1 MPDRRWRI
9 RAIVPFPKQLVAVEP
24 PPAGE
29 VFPKKLG
36 FTSRIVA
43 EQREVQ
49 GLMIA
54 LAPTSHPLVPQQE
67 GLADQI
73 EAAELL
79 VEVDGDSAF
88 AAVERAHPVLELV
101 LDRLSFDM
109 QAALSIIHTD
119 VTDVTPPL
127 AAGEERDHS
136 TYASYPGDKFARSE
150 DLGSAFTEATPH
162 LRDTTPAP
170 DPKVSAALRWYVK
183 ALGAPYLHDRFIFL
197 WITLEIFADDSGI
210 AVLEPRPLRCGHLV
224 ETCPQCNKP
233 TDQKVRGHSII
244 AYLQARGAEPELA
257 EKAWKLRQMMHGAM
271 RFDSSKLADLPAVAQ
286 VIRAI
291 VAAELKTALRISES
305 DPPVVVSGVTAIHP
319 AVAVGGT
326 RPIIDEDLRWP
337 AAAANDDEDSH
348 IAH

>member
-1 MPDRRWRI
+1 MAYPRQ
-9 RAIVPFPKQLVAVEP
+9 VPFPKQLVAVELP
-24 PPAGE
+24 AAGE

-43 EQREVQ
+43 EQCEVQ

-54 LAPTSHPLVPQQE
+54 FAPTSHPLVPQQE

-79 VEVDGDSAF
+79 VEVEGDSAF
-88 AAVERAHPVLELV
+88 AAVERAHPVLERA

-109 QAALSIIHTD
+109 QVALSIIHTD

-127 AAGEERDHS
+127 AAGDERDHS

-150 DLGSAFTEATPH
+150 DLGSAFTELTPH

-170 DPKVSAALRWYVK
+170 DPKVSAALHWYVK

-197 WITLEIFADDSGI
+197 WIAMEIFADDSGI

-224 ETCPQCNKP
+224 ETCPQCSKP
-233 TDQKVRGHSII
+233 TDQKVRGRSII

-257 EKAWKLRQMMHGAM
+257 ERAWKLRQMMHGAM
-271 RFDSSKLADLPAVAQ
+271 RFDSGKLADLPAVAQ
-286 VIRAI
+286 MIRAI
-291 VAAELKTALRISES
+291 VTAELKTALGISES
-305 DPPVVVSGVTAIHP
+305 DPPVVVSGVAAIHP
-319 AVAVGGT
+319 AVAAGGT
-326 RPIIDEDLRWP
+326 RSITDEDLRWP
-337 AAAANDDEDSH
+337 ATVANDDEDSH
-348 IAH
+348 IAN